1 MSGQFTPKEQESRRN
16 LLKVALS
23 SNDDEF
29 VMKWQTKR
37 KQARMKNKAEKANSV
52 TYIGVSANS
61 GTKWQIRHAREGFQR
76 SIGTVGDEIPAAI
89 LADIFV
95 L

>member
-1 MSGQFTPKEQESRRN
+1 MRYKP
-16 LLKVALS
+16 
-23 SNDDEF
+23 
-29 VMKWQTKR
+29 
-37 KQARMKNKAEKANSV
+37 NSV

-76 SIGTVGDEIPAAI
+76 SIGTVGDEISAAI

-95 L
+95 LQCKGIQARTNFDYRKSDLIKILSIEPVWK